1 MHKKMKG
8 FELPAGSGFLLAT
21 LFIAGTYFIV
31 SGCSRYYYPARSQQ
45 PRQPQQPQ
53 VQQPTHRPVQKPH
66 TRPVVKHAPQRQP
79 ARPARPR
86 QPARPHLPAR
96 PRQPQA
102 PVVRGHGSYMA
113 YPAMQQLINR
123 MTRKG
128 FSRNYLLQIFS
139 GVERDNNILAKVK
152 SPAEAKPWRSYRPIF
167 LTEQRIQGGVG
178 FWRRYEGALNAA
190 TQRFGVDPEY
200 IVAIIGVETLY
211 GRNTGKYN
219 VLRSLTTLAMDFPK
233 RSKFY
238 TSELEQFLQLT
249 REEKINNPA
258 ALKGSYAGAMGM
270 GQFIS
275 SSYRNFAVDFNGDR
289 HRDLWHP
296 VDAIGSVAN
305 YFSRHGWKRGGD
317 VAVPARITGTS
328 YARIAHT
335 EAKKPIYSLRQLAQY
350 GVTPAQPIRSTRVDL
365 LRLIGTRSDEYWV
378 TGDNFYT
385 ITRYNHSPKY
395 AMAVYQLAQEIK
407 RRKTGR

>member
-1 MHKKMKG
+1 
-8 FELPAGSGFLLAT
+8 
-21 LFIAGTYFIV
+21 
-31 SGCSRYYYPARSQQ
+31 
-45 PRQPQQPQ
+45 
-53 VQQPTHRPVQKPH
+53 
-66 TRPVVKHAPQRQP
+66 
-79 ARPARPR
+79 
-86 QPARPHLPAR
+86 
-96 PRQPQA
+96 
-102 PVVRGHGSYMA
+102 MA

-152 SPAEAKPWRSYRPIF
+152 SPAETKPWRSYRPIF